1 MLYIGIALHGTECWV
16 DITYHPSH
24 THTDVYTSLFFVHE
38 LLCSLGQVVF
48 CLCMYCIWC
57 THTHDQSG
65 PAWMRFSCFLLFLLL
80 TFVRLTVRCER
91 EHGWMVKIGE
101 NANIN
106 TWNIICKEKRKKRWA
121 NSSSSSRGSGAE
133 VPAARYH
140 WNGHRNMLRT
150 PKNCPTL
157 NASINYLII
166 IVRFTSFF
174 FPFIHSL
181 MLLLLLLLLCFV
193 ALPRRQYSSNVRV
206 VWDGLLMLLLLY
218 FWCECKKK
226 TYENGIYLT
235 RRQCREREWIKKNT
249 VNY

>member
-121 NSSSSSRGSGAE
+121 ISSSSSRGSGAE

-174 FPFIHSL
+174 SPLFIRWCCCCCYFFFA
-181 MLLLLLLLLCFV
+181 LLLSLEDNIHRMCVLCET
-193 ALPRRQYSSNVRV
+193 
-206 VWDGLLMLLLLY
+206 DC
-218 FWCECKKK
+218 WCCCCYIFGANAKKK
-226 TYENGIYLT
+226 HTKMVYIQHEDNAESEN
-235 RRQCREREWIKKNT
+235 E
-249 VNY
+249 

>member
-174 FPFIHSL
+174 SPLFIRWCCCCCYFFSA
-181 MLLLLLLLLCFV
+181 LLLSLEDNIHRMCVLCET
-193 ALPRRQYSSNVRV
+193 
-206 VWDGLLMLLLLY
+206 DC
-218 FWCECKKK
+218 WCCCCYIFGANAKKK
-226 TYENGIYLT
+226 HTKMVYI
-235 RRQCREREWIKKNT
+235 
-249 VNY
+249 